1 MVFKVQYSYVPGGPV
16 SVRVW
21 TPDPG
26 MRYGYRIH
34 SVMIGFRNMHD
45 ARTWARGEGFEG

>member
-1 MVFKVQYSYVPGGPV
+1 MYKVQYSYVPNGPV

-21 TPDPG
+21 VPDAA

-34 SVMIGFRNMHD
+34 AVMIGFHNMQE
-45 ARTWARGEGFEG
+45 ARSWARGEGFEG